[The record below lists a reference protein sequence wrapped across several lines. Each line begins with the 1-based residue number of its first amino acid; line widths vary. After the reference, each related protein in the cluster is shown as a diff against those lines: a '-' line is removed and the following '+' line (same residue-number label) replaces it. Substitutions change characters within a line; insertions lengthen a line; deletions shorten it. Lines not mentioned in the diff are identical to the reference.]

1 MNGNAARILR
11 KEERGHEKKELR
23 DQGFRFFLRLR
34 GDRMKNKPRVLIEC
48 RQQSMTNGGRRSLS
62 FSTSLMV

>member
-11 KEERGHEKKELR
+11 KEERGHEERKSR
-23 DQGFRFFLRLR
+23 DPGFRFFFFKVVERPHEEQAK
-34 GDRMKNKPRVLIEC
+34 GVDRMSK
-48 RQQSMTNGGRRSLS
+48 TNGGRRSVS